1 MMMMM
6 TSRVVSHIE
15 AMLKEAFSPLEFELI
30 DNSWQHAG
38 HTGNPMGGSHI
49 DVRMVSAAFAG
60 KNTLARHRMVHAVL
74 KETFKGPL
82 HAVELSLKAPG
93 E

>member
-1 MMMMM
+1 MMM
-6 TSRVVSHIE
+6 VSQAVRQIE
-15 AMLKEAFSPLEFELI
+15 ALLKEAFSPTAFELI

-38 HTGNPMGGSHI
+38 HAGNPMGGSHI

-74 KETFKGPL
+74 KEAFQGSL